1 MPQFKRQ
8 NKRGK
13 TYKFAFETFER
24 QRVSTTKGKA
34 QDKEA
39 KMFATHMLDK
49 RLISPK

>member
-24 QRVSTTKGKA
+24 QRVSTTKGKKA

-39 KMFATHMLDK
+39 NVCNSHV
-49 RLISPK
+49 R